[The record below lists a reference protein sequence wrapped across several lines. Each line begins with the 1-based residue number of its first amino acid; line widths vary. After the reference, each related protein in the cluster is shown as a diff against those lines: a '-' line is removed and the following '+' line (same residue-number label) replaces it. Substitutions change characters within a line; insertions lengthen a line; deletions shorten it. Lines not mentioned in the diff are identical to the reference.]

1 MKDERRRE
9 EEMNRRR
16 DRDEERDRN
25 EKREETEMKRDIMR
39 RETPEH
45 YIHIRFVFG
54 INLQLHLHIWGFFG
68 INYVIFL
75 SRIVF
80 LKQQR

>member
-25 EKREETEMKRDIMR
+25 QKREETEMKRDIMR

-54 INLQLHLHIWGFFG
+54 IN
-68 INYVIFL
+68 
-75 SRIVF
+75 
-80 LKQQR
+80 